1 MKHYSRNCT
10 HCSEP
15 FMGTYRRI
23 YCSKKCKYEAG
34 RDARRK
40 PCEHCGGPKAPGP
53 ARICPACKAKLPEV
67 QRQRQKARAAGRPS
81 RSESARNYAD
91 QKRGAKKINDKGQ
104 YWCLDCQA
112 YLSPKKF
119 TILKSGK
126 IPPRCRKC
134 DSARQHALR
143 IQKVYGITIEA
154 YNLLLEWQ
162 GGVCYICRKPS
173 RVRRLAVDHDHKTG
187 KVRGLLCRRC
197 NREILGYFAND
208 QIDVFQRAIDYL
220 TEPPLEQVVR
230 GVPPVDLGGA

>member
-1 MKHYSRNCT
+1 MNQCPQCQHR
-10 HCSEP
+10 
-15 FMGTYRRI
+15 FTYKPRKI
-23 YCSKKCKYEAG
+23 YCSKTCKAKAKQA
-34 RDARRK
+34 RDRK
-40 PCEHCGGPKAPGP
+40 PCAHCGGVKPSGKRHLCDDC
-53 ARICPACKAKLPEV
+53 RINLPEKV
-67 QRQRQKARAAGRPS
+67 RARDHKRRSGLT
-81 RSESARNYAD
+81 RSEATKQYMDR
-91 QKRGAKKINDKGQ
+91 KRGARKVNDKGQ

-119 TILKSGK
+119 TTLKSGK

-208 QIDVFQRAIDYL
+208 QVDVFQRAIDYL

-230 GVPPVDLGGA
+230 GVPPVDLGDA